1 MSEFLDSLAANADQI
16 GIAMAETGFMLGFSL
31 VAAVVLGLPLGV
43 LIFLTRPGGP
53 KEHRALWAVA
63 NLYVTVV
70 RSFPFLLFVV
80 FLIPLTRLL
89 YGTTF
94 GTGAAT
100 FPLCFVG
107 VAIYARLVE
116 QILLEVPSGVLAA
129 ARSMGADV
137 LQTVWHFLL
146 VEGRSG
152 LVYALTSAA
161 ISLVSYSTVLGIV
174 GGGGL
179 GDFALR
185 FGYQEY
191 DYPLMYSTIVIVI
204 VCVLLL
210 QTVGERVSARLD
222 KRSASAPSL
231 HRSRRTL
238 REAS

>member
-1 MSEFLDSLAANADQI
+1 MNDLIATITASLTANADQI
-16 GIAMAETGFMLGFSL
+16 VVALAETGFMLAFSL
-31 VAAVVLGLPLGV
+31 AAAVLIGLPLGV
-43 LIFLTRPGGP
+43 LIFLTRPGGVR
-53 KEHRALWAVA
+53 EQRALWAAA

-107 VAIYARLVE
+107 IAIYARLTE
-116 QILLEVPSGVLAA
+116 QILLEVPSGVLHA

-137 LQTVWHFLL
+137 PQTIVHFLL

-161 ISLVSYSTVLGIV
+161 ISLISYSTVLGIV

-204 VCVLLL
+204 VLVLLL
-210 QTVGERVSARLD
+210 QTAGEKVSARID
-222 KRSASAPSL
+222 KR
-231 HRSRRTL
+231 
-238 REAS
+238 

>member
-1 MSEFLDSLAANADQI
+1 MTGLLESLAANADEI
-16 GIAMAETGFMLGFSL
+16 GIALAETGFMLAFSL
-31 VAAVVLGLPLGV
+31 AAAVLIGLPLGV
-43 LIFLTRPGGP
+43 MIFLTRPGGAQQSTP
-53 KEHRALWAVA
+53 LWSIA

-80 FLIPLTRLL
+80 FLIPLTRTL

-116 QILLEVPSGVLAA
+116 QILLEVPPGILQA
-129 ARSMGADV
+129 ARSMGASSA
-137 LQTVWHFLL
+137 QTVVSFLL
-146 VEGRSG
+146 VEARSG

-161 ISLVSYSTVLGIV
+161 ISLISYSTVLGIV

-185 FGYQEY
+185 YGYQEY
-191 DYPLMYSTIVIVI
+191 DYGLMYSTIVIVI

-210 QTVGERVSARLD
+210 QTAGEKVSAALD
-222 KRSASAPSL
+222 
-231 HRSRRTL
+231 RR
-238 REAS
+238 